1 MSRIYITK
9 LVKSDFQLFSLRSFS
24 CTSLRKFHFSNVNF
38 DSNFTESNTLKNI
51 NIKLKDKPNLDE
63 LKSNNSTLEIKLDI
77 ENNELSCINPTNS
90 VNLRAYQKEC
100 IDAIK
105 ESLSSG
111 KENKIAISI
120 ATGGGKTVIFC
131 MAIPEILKMA
141 RFKGDKANGI
151 LILVHRREL
160 AKQTINTL
168 QKLKIVDDD
177 RIFLDMGNCKIS
189 PETTFND
196 SRPFIIVGSVPSL
209 ARNGCSRMSEYK
221 LDRFKAVIVDE
232 CHHAVSASYINLFE
246 TLHCSKSNPDK
257 NGPFLIGFSATLGR
271 ADKIP
276 LKKVFDKVVFQKHIT
291 SLIEEKHLCDFDW
304 LKVGLGIHL
313 DEVEVQGNDFQL
325 NSLSKHIN
333 TPEINAIILKTY
345 LKFREQYPN
354 NTKSLLIFCVNVE
367 HMQTICSL
375 FRANGVNAQYVSGE
389 TKNSERDKITS
400 DFKIGKIPVLINC
413 GVFTEGTDI
422 PNIDC
427 IFLLRP
433 TRSKPL
439 LVQMVGRGLRVAN
452 GKNKLLVV
460 DFVDNKSVGIS
471 VSSTLN
477 GKTDFIKLFGAKNMG
492 GGGIKTI
499 DELLPGDIDYIKF
512 KNYNGLDMLY
522 NETKQKKSMPFQLL
536 KNMKNINMRGNMPIW
551 THVKFDCW
559 AVSVGYKSYLKIEVT
574 KAGDYKASHCFTRTD
589 VSGRPRLVSNVITE
603 NSDFESTFSAIVKYI
618 SEHEF
623 VKDGVTIQHSR
634 ESSMRNSLP
643 TKAQKKFI
651 TETMT
656 PIIESTKSSALNYD
670 KFLNLFDDKINKM
683 SKLEAYQLIFAYTI
697 GRTQSVMLWLKENFL
712 KTKKDRL
719 AITNK
724 SVLDD
729 INAQIESGWH

>member
-1 MSRIYITK
+1 MFRLYNQNI
-9 LVKSDFQLFSLRSFS
+9 VKSSLQISKLRFFS
-24 CTSLRKFHFSNVNF
+24 CTTLEKFHNSNEKFDTSFS
-38 DSNFTESNTLKNI
+38 ESNSLENVKINLETNKNLGI
-51 NIKLKDKPNLDE
+51 HE
-63 LKSNNSTLEIKLDI
+63 SNHLQSETEIDFRNNRESYINST
-77 ENNELSCINPTNS
+77 NA
-90 VNLRAYQKEC
+90 VNLRAYQTEC

-131 MAIPEILKMA
+131 MAIPELLKMS

-160 AKQTINTL
+160 AKQTINTI
-168 QKLKIVDDD
+168 QKLKIIDND
-177 RIFLDMGNCKIS
+177 RIFLDMGNCRIS

-196 SRPFIIVGSVPSL
+196 MRPFIIVGSVPSL
-209 ARNGCSRMSEYK
+209 ARNNCSRMSEYK
-221 LDRFKAVIVDE
+221 INRFKAVIVDE

-291 SLIEEKHLCDFDW
+291 SLIEERHLCDFDW

-333 TPEINAIILKTY
+333 TLEINAIILKTY
-345 LKFREQYPN
+345 LKFRQRYPN
-354 NTKSLLIFCVNVE
+354 NTKSILIFCVNVE

-375 FRANGVNAQYVSGE
+375 FRANGINAQYVSGE
-389 TKNSERDKITS
+389 TKNSVRDKITN
-400 DFKIGKIPVLINC
+400 DFKNGEIPVLINC

-433 TRSKPL
+433 TKSKPL
-439 LVQMVGRGLRVAN
+439 LVQMVGRGLRVAD
-452 GKNKLLVV
+452 GKDKLLVV

-471 VSSTLN
+471 ISSTLN
-477 GKTDFIKLFGAKNMG
+477 GKNDFIKLFGTKNTEG
-492 GGGIKTI
+492 RGTNTI

-522 NETKQKKSMPFQLL
+522 NETKQKKSMPFQLA
-536 KNMKNINMRGNMPIW
+536 NYMKNINRTVNMPIW

-559 AVSVGYKSYLKIEVT
+559 ALSVGFKSYLKIEVT

-603 NSDFESTFSAIVKYI
+603 NSDFDLTYSSIVKYI

-623 VKDGVTIQHSR
+623 VNDGVRIQHSR
-634 ESSMRNSLP
+634 ESSMRYSSP
-643 TKAQKKFI
+643 TKSQKKFI
-651 TETMT
+651 TETIV
-656 PIIESTKSSALNYD
+656 PIIESTKSKALDYD
-670 KFLNLFDDKINKM
+670 KFLKLFNEKINKM
-683 SKLEAYQLIFAYTI
+683 SKLDAYQLIFSYTV
-697 GRTQSVMLWLKENFL
+697 GRTQSIMLWLKDNFL
-712 KTKKDRL
+712 RTKEDRL

-724 SVLDD
+724 SVIDE
-729 INAQIESGWH
+729 INVQIKSGWH